1 MELSPDRN
9 VLLRWGALEIS
20 ETMVVTW
27 GVMALLVG
35 LSLLATARMTP
46 GPSASRWQLSLEIL
60 VEEIRAQIRGAA
72 QEDPGPFLPFIGTLF
87 LFIAASSLVGT
98 IPGVTAPTASLSTTV
113 ALAATVFVAVPA
125 YGIARSGVVGYLRH
139 YVRPTPFM
147 LPFHVVSELSRTL
160 ALAVRLFG
168 NIMSGTLIVGILLTV
183 VPFVFP
189 VVMEAFGLLI
199 GFIQAYVF
207 AVLSLVYIVSAS
219 RSHRERA
226 DREESEDGTGR
237 ADEAA
242 HERTK
247 GEGSAGSPRE
257 RTEEEEEEEEKPGT
271 AAGTE
276 PAEGEDGDPDDDRA
290 RARRRDPSNEDVD
303 HGSG

>member
-9 VLLRWGALEIS
+9 VLLRWGALEIN
-20 ETMVVTW
+20 ETLVVTW

-87 LFIAASSLVGT
+87 LFIVASSLVGT

-226 DREESEDGTGR
+226 DGEESE
-237 ADEAA
+237 DEAA
-242 HERTK
+242 HERT
-247 GEGSAGSPRE
+247 EGGASAGSRRE
-257 RTEEEEEEEEKPGT
+257 PEKWEGEGPGT
-271 AAGTE
+271 AA
-276 PAEGEDGDPDDDRA
+276 AERRAEREERGRDDDRA
-290 RARRRDPSNEDVD
+290 KPGRPDPSNEDEN
-303 HGSG
+303 HGTG